1 MLQEDYEMKRLS
13 ALMLLLLAAA
23 GLGFAAPSRFTA
35 GTYTGAAT
43 GIGGA
48 VTVEVVFTADAI
60 KSVKILSQNETPTI
74 AGSALER
81 LPAAIVAKQSLAVD
95 TVAGATVSSKAIIE
109 AVADAAAKAGANVA
123 ALRILPVAAQKAAKP
138 PKPVKL
144 TADVVVIGAGGAGL
158 SAALEARDAGA
169 KKVVL
174 LEKMASIGGTTFTS
188 QGLIAGYETKLAK
201 KLGVKVS
208 GEAMYDNLMGNATYR
223 LDPALT
229 RITVGRSGE
238 TIDWL
243 AERVKVPFVESILVG
258 YGPLQMMHQVAGG
271 GTGMLKPFMQAITDA
286 KVELMLETR
295 ALSLVMNDKGAV
307 KAVKAERAGGEVMI
321 ECKSVVIATGGYS
334 NNPGLTAL
342 LDPEKAGTF
351 GIGFPGAT
359 GDGIIMGN
367 NVGAALSHV
376 NHLMAVLKDYEIMAK
391 HSGTSASAAVSRF
404 IAAPNCVLVG
414 KDGKRFVDEKSGG
427 YMTQE
432 LNGPIFSQMRKDG
445 LGYVWAI
452 SDAATLKAMGVK
464 RGLGMEF
471 IVADTAEELA
481 KKMGL
486 DPAALAKT
494 IEIYNGYAKDGVDPE
509 FKRVKPAALG
519 APYVAVSVVPCEI
532 ITYGGIARN
541 EKAEVL
547 RADASVIP
555 GLYVAGEAGAN
566 SAYMGFT
573 LSNAFT
579 WGRIAG
585 GSAAAFSVKK

>member
-1 MLQEDYEMKRLS
+1 V
-13 ALMLLLLAAA
+13 
-23 GLGFAAPSRFTA
+23 
-35 GTYTGAAT
+35 
-43 GIGGA
+43 A
-48 VTVEVVFTADAI
+48 V
-60 KSVKILSQNETPTI
+60 
-74 AGSALER
+74 
-81 LPAAIVAKQSLAVD
+81 
-95 TVAGATVSSKAIIE
+95 
-109 AVADAAAKAGANVA
+109 
-123 ALRILPVAAQKAAKP
+123 QKAAKP

-158 SAALEARDAGA
+158 SAALEARDSGA

-208 GEAMYDNLMGNATYR
+208 GEAMYDNLMGNASYR

-229 RITVGRSGE
+229 KITVGRSGE

-243 AERVKVPFVESILVG
+243 AERVRVPFMESILVG

-271 GTGMLKPFMQAITDA
+271 GAGMLKPFLKAIEDA
-286 KVELMLETR
+286 KVELLLETR
-295 ALSLVMNDKGAV
+295 ALSIIMNDKGAV
-307 KAVKAERAGGEVMI
+307 KGVKAERAGGEVTI

-432 LNGPIFSQMRKDG
+432 LNDPIFNQMHKDG

-452 SDAATLKAMGVK
+452 SDVATLKAMGVK

-494 IEIYNGYAKDGVDPE
+494 IESYNGYAKDGVDPE
-509 FKRVKPAALG
+509 FKRVKPVALTS
-519 APYVAVSVVPCEI
+519 PFCAVSVVPCEI

-585 GSAAAFSVKK
+585 GNAAAFSAKK